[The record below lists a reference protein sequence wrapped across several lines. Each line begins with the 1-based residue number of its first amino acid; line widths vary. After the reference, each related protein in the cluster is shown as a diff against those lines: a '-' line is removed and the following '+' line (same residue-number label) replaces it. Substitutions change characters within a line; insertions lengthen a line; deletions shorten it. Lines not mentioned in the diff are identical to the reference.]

1 LRHGGRCRCV
11 WHSSRSLSLRV
22 ACCAL
27 RVACASCTPRPP
39 HSPSLQDACR
49 VLHVACCVL
58 QVCVSRVAGC
68 VSRVACHVSPLHF
81 VGCILRLA
89 SCLLHDAVAR
99 CVLEHTVTIMVFLC
113 LLFQGRM
120 LNVSCSA
127 KPDGAYCTVRV
138 ACDGA
143 CCMLR
148 VSCMQR
154 ATRSMQQNGMPACCI
169 L

>member
-1 LRHGGRCRCV
+1 MVRGACRMVRVACCLRHGGRCRCTLR
-11 WHSSRSLSLRV
+11 SSRSLLQRV

-39 HSPSLQDACR
+39 RSPS
-49 VLHVACCVL
+49 L

-68 VSRVACHVSPLHF
+68 VSRAAFCRLH
-81 VGCILRLA
+81 LA
-89 SCLLHDAVAR
+89 SCISLLHNAVAC
-99 CVLEHTVTIMVFLC
+99 CVLEHTVTILVFLC

-154 ATRSMQQNGMPACCI
+154 ASRSMQQNGMPAC
-169 L
+169 LHVAF